1 MDAGQPM
8 DSVYKKKSVAS
19 KSQAFTTSSLALR
32 DGQVFSD
39 GKACCGRHGAH
50 SLGLPAVSVS
60 LVPSLF
66 DPCDCLEMWL
76 HSKGGGAV
84 RPAGGRTAAKGAGQG
99 IGKGISTGAGKTS
112 TEFNSRSSARN
123 FQP

>member
-66 DPCDCLEMWL
+66 DACDGLGL
-76 HSKGGGAV
+76 RLRSKGGGAV
-84 RPAGGRTAAKGAGQG
+84 RPAGGRTAAMGAG
-99 IGKGISTGAGKTS
+99 
-112 TEFNSRSSARN
+112 
-123 FQP
+123 